1 MPREEINLI
10 EAAPDDLR
18 AFDDARVEFAKHKAA
33 ATQTTP
39 YGLQYSP
46 HYSRQS
52 HEQK

>member
-1 MPREEINLI
+1 MSDGGNRWFRWLDERYQLS
-10 EAAPDDLR
+10 DL
-18 AFDDARVEFAKHKAA
+18 VEFAKHKAA
-33 ATQTTP
+33 STQTTP